1 MGLESLKG
9 KSLKACL
16 SKLAWGVWYTIYGVR
31 EMPEFKEGIFKVRSK
46 EWEIGVRMAARGN
59 FKDSSMNRSL
69 SNSWNIPLSV
79 LLVKP
84 ASPILLSPM

>member
-1 MGLESLKG
+1 
-9 KSLKACL
+9 
-16 SKLAWGVWYTIYGVR
+16 
-31 EMPEFKEGIFKVRSK
+31 MPEFKEGIFKVRSK